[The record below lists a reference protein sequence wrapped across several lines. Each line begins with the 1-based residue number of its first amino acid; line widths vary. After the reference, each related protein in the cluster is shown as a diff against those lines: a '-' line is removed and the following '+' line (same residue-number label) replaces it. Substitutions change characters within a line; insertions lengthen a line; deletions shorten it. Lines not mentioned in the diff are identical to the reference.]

1 MNNNNL
7 IQANSSIQSYIDI
20 NRDKIDESLV
30 SLRFMKEIDTF
41 LDTKNIS
48 NKSLAMDLGCSE
60 SFISQLMSGVKK
72 INTSFINKFEK
83 NYNVKIKFS
92 IESDEQYNF
101 IYKSS
106 KSTIIV
112 SLNIS
117 STNSNNP
124 ITSKVFKD
132 SEYVNYEELSTC
144 ILQ

>member
-124 ITSKVFKD
+124 ITSKVFKN

>member
-124 ITSKVFKD
+124 ITSKVFKN
-132 SEYVNYEELSTC
+132 SEYVNYEGLSTC